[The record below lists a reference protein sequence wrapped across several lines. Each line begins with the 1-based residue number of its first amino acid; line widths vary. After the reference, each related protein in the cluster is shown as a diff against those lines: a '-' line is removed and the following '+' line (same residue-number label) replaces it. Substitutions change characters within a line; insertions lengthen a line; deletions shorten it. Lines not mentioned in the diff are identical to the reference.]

1 MKTKKLISGMC
12 LSVAVVLSGIAYA
25 DGHKEHSQ
33 HSHEHRSEANQKR
46 DEFRQPYRTLEFF
59 GIKDDHKVV
68 EIMPGGGWYSEILA
82 PMLRDKGE
90 FVAAH
95 HPADSASSYRKRSR
109 ANYETKLNENKDVYG
124 KVVLAEFNPRA
135 DVHEATKNADLV
147 LTFRGLHGLQNGG
160 DLAAAFSQFNH
171 MLKKGGSLGVVQHQA
186 PEGYDAV
193 QTAQKGYL
201 PKSHVIAVAKAAG
214 FELVAEAYFHNNPKD
229 TIVADGIEGG
239 VWTLP
244 PSLRTEVDKEK
255 FAAVGESNRM
265 TLLFKKR

>member
-1 MKTKKLISGMC
+1 MKTKKL
-12 LSVAVVLSGIAYA
+12 LSGICLGVTLALSGSAIA
-25 DGHKEHSQ
+25 DGHKNHTQ
-33 HSHEHRSEANQKR
+33 HMHEHRSEANQKR
-46 DEFRQPYRTLEFF
+46 DESRQPYRTLEFF
-59 GIKDDHKVV
+59 GIKPNHKVI

-82 PMLRDKGE
+82 PMLRENGQ

-95 HPADSASSYRKRSR
+95 HPADSTSSYRQRSR
-109 ANYETKLNENKDVYG
+109 ANYEAKLKENSDVYG

-135 DVHEATKNADLV
+135 GVDEATKDADLV

-186 PEGYDAV
+186 PEGYDPV

-201 PKSHVIAVAKAAG
+201 PKSHVIAVAKASG

-229 TIVADGIEGG
+229 TIIADGVEGG

-255 FAAVGESNRM
+255 YAAVGESNRM
-265 TLLFKKR
+265 TLLFRKR